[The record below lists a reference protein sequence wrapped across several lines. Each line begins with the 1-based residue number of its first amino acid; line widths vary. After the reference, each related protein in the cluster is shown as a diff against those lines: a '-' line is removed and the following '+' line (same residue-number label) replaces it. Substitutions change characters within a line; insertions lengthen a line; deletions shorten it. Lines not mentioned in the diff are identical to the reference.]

1 MVLDLECEPRTEEVW
16 SREEDQRGAKNWPY
30 KMLISKNRLRKKNDI
45 NNVFK
50 KGKTVTGNFIFLR
63 MAKNNLDIN
72 RFAFAVSSK
81 VSKKSV
87 LRNKIKR
94 QLRAI
99 IKKNI
104 LKIKPGFD
112 FMLIAKPQ
120 IINQRFKEIEKE
132 IDAILNSKF
141 NKII

>member
-1 MVLDLECEPRTEEVW
+1 
-16 SREEDQRGAKNWPY
+16 
-30 KMLISKNRLRKKNDI
+30 MLISKNRLRKKNDI

-63 MAKNNLDIN
+63 TAKNNLDTN
-72 RFAFAVSSK
+72 RFAFVVSLK

-104 LKIKPGFD
+104 LKIRPGFD

-120 IINQRFKEIEKE
+120 IINQQFKEIEKE
-132 IDAILNSKF
+132 IDAIFNSKF

>member
-1 MVLDLECEPRTEEVW
+1 
-16 SREEDQRGAKNWPY
+16 
-30 KMLISKNRLRKKNDI
+30 MLISKNRLRKKSDI

-50 KGKTVTGNFIFLR
+50 KGKTLTGNFIFLR
-63 MAKNNLDIN
+63 IAKNNSNVN
-72 RFAFAVSSK
+72 RFAFVVSSK

-87 LRNKIKR
+87 LRNRIKR
-94 QLRAI
+94 QLREI

-104 LKIKPGFD
+104 FKIKPGFD
-112 FMLIAKPQ
+112 FILIAKPQ
-120 IINQRFKEIEKE
+120 IINQQFKEIEKE